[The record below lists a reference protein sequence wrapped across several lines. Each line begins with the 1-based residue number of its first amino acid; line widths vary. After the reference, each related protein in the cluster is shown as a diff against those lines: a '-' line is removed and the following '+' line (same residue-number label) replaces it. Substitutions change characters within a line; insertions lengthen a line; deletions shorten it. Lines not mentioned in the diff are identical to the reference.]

1 MSHRVAADVPDV
13 ELADYQRAVRTMLRH
28 PLISEHYPDQR
39 ALPLIRRWY
48 STLRTDLA
56 EAFGYRLELSGT
68 AARLVRA
75 ADDLDPAQPARTRT
89 GREFDRRRYA
99 YLALVLAAL
108 GRAGI
113 QVALSELAD
122 VVAADANRIDGLG
135 LDTGRGPH
143 RAAFVDVV
151 TWLEDRGALRLADG
165 SARAWADDPDRS
177 EALYDIDRDV
187 ALAVFRPTR
196 VLHHLR
202 TVATLLDR
210 PGALGPA
217 TSRDFAR
224 RAAGQRARRT
234 VVERAAAYYAEVD
247 DDTRNMLRTPALAA
261 DLTRLTGLVVE
272 RRAEG
277 VALVDTA
284 GLAERRFPAGGTV
297 AHAALLLLGEISD
310 RIVDPDTSH
319 LHRLPAP
326 TPAERTRALAAE
338 VDRGL
343 PTVEVLTELAEHPP
357 PAPAADAADT
367 SVHAAYPG
375 AAAAADDTGPDVDAA
390 GLAADATEPGAY
402 PLLEAGWLESTTRAL
417 VDRYGTGFGADWRAD
432 PPRLLRAAIALL
444 AEHRIVEPVEGGV
457 LALPLLGRYRN
468 VVVAVRR
475 REPTLFD
482 TPETT

>member
-1 MSHRVAADVPDV
+1 MAADVPDV
-13 ELADYQRAVRTMLRH
+13 ELADYQRAVRNVLRH

-39 ALPLIRRWY
+39 ALPLVRRWH
-48 STLRTDLA
+48 STLRIDLA

-68 AARLVRA
+68 AARLVRT

-89 GREFDRRRYA
+89 GREFDRRRYG

-196 VLHHLR
+196 VLHHVR
-202 TVATLLDR
+202 TVAALLDR
-210 PGALGPA
+210 PGAHGPA
-217 TSRDFAR
+217 TSRDSAR
-224 RAAGQRARRT
+224 RAAGQRARRV
-234 VVERAAAYYAEVD
+234 VVERAGVYYAEVD

-261 DLTRLTGLVVE
+261 DLTRLTGLAVE

-310 RIVDPDTSH
+310 RIVDPDAPH

-326 TPAERTRALAAE
+326 SPAERTRALAAE

-343 PTVEVLTELAEHPP
+343 PVSEVLTELTEESP

-367 SVHAAYPG
+367 GGDAAYPG
-375 AAAAADDTGPDVDAA
+375 ADAA
-390 GLAADATEPGAY
+390 GTAADGADPDLDAAGTAADAEEPATY
-402 PLLEAGWLESTTRAL
+402 PLLEAGWLESTMKAL
-417 VDRYGTGFGADWRAD
+417 VDRYGAGFGADWRAD
-432 PPRLLRAAIALL
+432 PPRLLAAAIALL

-482 TPETT
+482 TGEAS

>member
-13 ELADYQRAVRTMLRH
+13 ELADYQRAVRTALRH
-28 PLISEHYPDQR
+28 PLISERYPDQR
-39 ALPLIRRWY
+39 ALPLIRRWH
-48 STLRTDLA
+48 STLRADLA

-68 AARLVRA
+68 AARLVRT
-75 ADDLDPAQPARTRT
+75 ADDLDASQPARTRT

-187 ALAVFRPTR
+187 ALSVFRPTR
-196 VLHHLR
+196 VLHHVR

-217 TSRDFAR
+217 TSRDSAR
-224 RAAGQRARRT
+224 RAAGQRARRA
-234 VVERAAAYYAEVD
+234 VVERAGVYYAEVD

-261 DLTRLTGLVVE
+261 DLTRLTGLVME

-297 AHAALLLLGEISD
+297 AHAALLLLGAISD
-310 RIVDPDTSH
+310 RIVDPDASH

-326 TPAERTRALAAE
+326 NPAERARALAAE

-343 PTVEVLTELAEHPP
+343 PLAEVLAELTEEMHA
-357 PAPAADAADT
+357 AADVDAG
-367 SVHAAYPG
+367 VHAAYLG
-375 AAAAADDTGPDVDAA
+375 ADAAAAGADPVVDAEGPA
-390 GLAADATEPGAY
+390 AEAADPVAY
-402 PLLEAGWLESTTRAL
+402 PLLEAGWLESTMRGL
-417 VDRYGTGFGADWRAD
+417 VDRYGAGFGADWRAD
-432 PPRLLRAAIALL
+432 PPRLLGAAIALL
-444 AEHRIVEPVEGGV
+444 AEHRIVEPIAGGV

-468 VVVAVRR
+468 VVIAVRR

-482 TPETT
+482 TGEAP